1 MAKDI
6 INETEDLEDSE
17 IITLVNDEGEEK
29 DFLHIGTYEY
39 NKEWFVFL
47 QDCEQAALVEEN
59 EDLESEVYIYKLV
72 GDEEN
77 EQLLPVEDDA
87 LAEKVYDEFMKF
99 MNED

>member
-1 MAKDI
+1 M
-6 INETEDLEDSE
+6 
-17 IITLVNDEGEEK
+17 
-29 DFLHIGTYEY
+29 
-39 NKEWFVFL
+39 